1 MISIKNHN
9 KSLKKIMSIKNCL
22 FTSTLFFS
30 IFSTPL
36 FANIKVLKVGAIPDQ
51 NQNILDKRFNLFS
64 KELSQELGVEVKYV
78 PVINYVAAVTGF
90 RTKDLDLVWFGGLSG
105 VQARLQTPNSLVIAQ
120 RDIDKEFKSVFIV
133 NKKLKI
139 SPISNIKGLK
149 KLKNLRF
156 TFGSENSTSGRL
168 MPEYFLNKARI
179 EITDFKGKKAGF
191 SGSHDATIALVNS
204 GAFDA
209 GALNKQ
215 VWENNLKNQPKRTKN
230 VSLFWITPDYFDY
243 HWLAQGNLDKRFR
256 KGFTKELKSAIL
268 NLDSKTPSHKKILDM
283 FNAEKF
289 IKAEAKQYKKIEDIG
304 RKLKKIR

>member
-1 MISIKNHN
+1 MINF
-9 KSLKKIMSIKNCL
+9 KKHL
-22 FTSTLFFS
+22 FTYTLFFS

-36 FANIKVLKVGAIPDQ
+36 FASTKVLKVGAIPDQ
-51 NQNILDKRFNLFS
+51 NQDVLDKRFNLFS
-64 KELSQELGVEVKYV
+64 KELSKQLDIEVKYV
-78 PVINYVAAVTGF
+78 PVINYLAAVTGF
-90 RTKDLDLVWFGGLSG
+90 RKEDLDLVWFGGLSG
-105 VQARLQTPNSLVIAQ
+105 VQARLQTPNSVVIAQ

-139 SPISNIKGLK
+139 EPISKPKGLK

-168 MPEYFLNKARI
+168 MPEYFLNKASV

-215 VWENNLKNQPKRTKN
+215 VWENNLKNYTKRTKN
-230 VSLFWITPDYFDY
+230 VTVFWITPDYFDY

-268 NLDSKTPSHKKILDM
+268 NLDSKNPSQKKILDM
-283 FNAEKF
+283 FNAKNF
-289 IKAEAKQYKKIEDIG
+289 INAEAKQYKNIEDIG

>member
-1 MISIKNHN
+1 MTTLKNY
-9 KSLKKIMSIKNCL
+9 L
-22 FTSTLFFS
+22 FSSTLFFS
-30 IFSTPL
+30 IFCTPL
-36 FANIKVLKVGAIPDQ
+36 SANIKVLRVGAIPDQ
-51 NQNILDKRFNLFS
+51 NQDILNKRFNLLS
-64 KELSQELGVEVKYV
+64 KELSKQLDIEVKYV

-105 VQARLQTPNSLVIAQ
+105 VQARLQTPNSVVIAQ

-133 NKKLKI
+133 NKKIKI
-139 SPISNIKGLK
+139 SPISNIKELK

-168 MPEYFLNKARI
+168 MPEYFLNKAGI
-179 EITDFKGKKAGF
+179 EIKNFKGKKTGF

-230 VSLFWITPDYFDY
+230 VSLFWITPGYFDY
-243 HWLAQGNLDKRFR
+243 HWLAQGDLDKKFR
-256 KGFTKELKSAIL
+256 KGFTKELKSAII
-268 NLDSKTPSHKKILDM
+268 NLDSTNPSHKKILDM
-283 FNAEKF
+283 FKAEKF
-289 IKAEAKQYKKIEDIG
+289 INAEVKHYKNIEDIG

>member
-1 MISIKNHN
+1 MNLKNY
-9 KSLKKIMSIKNCL
+9 L

-30 IFSTPL
+30 IFSTPI

-51 NQNILDKRFNLFS
+51 NQDILDKRFNLFS
-64 KELSQELGVEVKYV
+64 KELSKQLDVEVKYV

-105 VQARLQTPNSLVIAQ
+105 VQARLQTPNSVVIAQ

-139 SPISNIKGLK
+139 EPISNIQGLK

-156 TFGSENSTSGRL
+156 SFGSENSTSGRL
-168 MPEYFLNKARI
+168 MPEYFLNKAGI
-179 EITDFKGKKAGF
+179 EIKDFKGKKAGF

-204 GAFDA
+204 GAYDA

-268 NLDSKTPSHKKILDM
+268 NLDSTKPSHKKILDM

-289 IKAEAKQYKKIEDIG
+289 IKADANHYKKIEYIG

>member
-1 MISIKNHN
+1 MRIKNY
-9 KSLKKIMSIKNCL
+9 L

-51 NQNILDKRFNLFS
+51 NQNILDKRFNLLS
-64 KELSQELGVEVKYV
+64 KELSQQLGVEIRYV

-120 RDIDKEFKSVFIV
+120 RNIDKEFKSVFIV

-215 VWENNLKNQPKRTKN
+215 VWENNIKNQPKRTKN
-230 VSLFWITPDYFDY
+230 VSLFWITPYYFDY

-268 NLDSKTPSHKKILDM
+268 NLDSKNPSHKKILDM

>member
-1 MISIKNHN
+1 MKKIKNY
-9 KSLKKIMSIKNCL
+9 L

-30 IFSTPL
+30 LFSTPI

-51 NQNILDKRFNLFS
+51 NQDILDKRFNLFS
-64 KELSQELGVEVKYV
+64 KELSKQLDVEVKYV

-105 VQARLQTPNSLVIAQ
+105 VQARLQTTNSVVIAQ

-139 SPISNIKGLK
+139 DPISNIKGLQ

-179 EITDFKGKKAGF
+179 EITDFKGKKVGF

-268 NLDSKTPSHKKILDM
+268 NLDSKNQSHKKILDM
-283 FNAEKF
+283 FNAKKF